1 MFAIVRVGGKQFRAE
16 EGVEIVVDR
25 LDADEGES
33 VELDP
38 IIVSGSNGVQF
49 SGEGQEATKV
59 EAHVVEHFRGPK
71 IEVFKFKPK
80 RGYKRKTGHRSA
92 LTRLAVEKIG

>member
-59 EAHVVEHFRGPK
+59 ERKVLEHFRGPK
-71 IEVFKFKPK
+71 IEVLKFNPSPGTKGRPV
-80 RGYKRKTGHRSA
+80 TVVRSRV
-92 LTRLAVEKIG
+92 LRWRR